1 MLFPNFQRYGK
12 LPGKSL
18 NLDLVFYPGLLMTQF
33 YSLQVNFAQ
42 DELLLFQ
49 PILCCFPTFPSI
61 GENDANFSRAIALFK
76 QLVPLP
82 AVCCHSVFRQKG

>member
-1 MLFPNFQRYGK
+1 MYGR

-33 YSLQVNFAQ
+33 YWLQVNFAQ
-42 DELLLFQ
+42 GELLLFQ
-49 PILCCFPTFPSI
+49 PALYHFPTFPSV

-82 AVCCHSVFRQKG
+82 AMCCHWVFRQKG